1 MTVGLPIT
9 NVVNVSASLTPL
21 GASYLN
27 LQTLLIIGDLNVIDA
42 YQRLRLYSSL
52 TGVANDFGTT
62 APEYLAATIFFAQS
76 PTPTALYI
84 GRWAKTATHGVLQC
98 GVMSGTQQTL
108 SNWTVVVTGSFATT
122 IDGSSFTV
130 TGLNFSSATNLN
142 NVASTIQ
149 TALQTTGV
157 TVPGLPVLGSALS
170 GSLAQ
175 TTYYVKTTYITAN
188 GETLPSSEA
197 SLLVTANHVVTV
209 ASPAANGAGVTS
221 YNVYASSSTG
231 TETKQTASPIAIG
244 TPWQM
249 PGTGLVSLGALP
261 GANTATIAGSTAA
274 TVVWNYGQNNFTFS
288 SGSTGTASSFGNLT
302 SAGSGTD
309 ISAQLLGTAATDQYI
324 ASGVASETA
333 VACVQAMDNLTTY
346 WYGLMFGAG
355 TNNGDIA
362 DSDYLA
368 IAPYIE
374 SSTASTGNPHIFG
387 LTTSEAAA
395 LSSVATTD
403 IGYNLNAAG
412 YTRTFYM
419 YSSANPY
426 GCAGLYGKLLT
437 VNFAAQSSMITLMW
451 KQLAGFNYETLTPN
465 QATSLN
471 TKRYNYFALFNNGVA
486 IVVNGMM
493 ASQDFVDEIF
503 GLDGLVNYIQ
513 TDLFNLMV
521 TTNTKIPQTDAGMHQ
536 LIVTAQNACQSFV
549 NNGYLAAGTWTSA
562 GIGPVQTGQVLS
574 NGYYVWAAPMAL
586 QSAAQRGQR
595 ISPTIQ
601 ILAKEAGALH
611 DIVVSLTVNR

>member
-9 NVVNVSASLTPL
+9 NLVNVSASLTPL

-27 LQTLLIIGDLNVIDA
+27 LQTLLIIGDSNVIDT
-42 YQRLRLYSSL
+42 YQRIRLYSSL
-52 TGVANDFGTT
+52 SGVAGDFGTT
-62 APEYLAATIFFAQS
+62 APEYLAATIFFDQS

-84 GRWAKTATHGVLQC
+84 GRWAKTASHGVLQC
-98 GVMSGTQQTL
+98 GFLTAAQQSI
-108 SNWTVVVTGSFATT
+108 SNWTVVTTGSFGAT
-122 IDGSSFTV
+122 IDGSTFQY
-130 TGLNFSSATNLN
+130 TGLNFSAATNLN

-149 TALQTTGV
+149 TAVQAGGV
-157 TVPGLPVLGSALS
+157 TVPGTPVLGSAAS
-170 GSLAQ
+170 GSLTQ
-175 TTYYVKTTYITAN
+175 TTYYVKTTYVTVN
-188 GETLPSSEA
+188 GETTPSAES

-209 ASPAANGAGVTS
+209 ASPAANGAGVTG

-231 TETKQTASPIAIG
+231 TETKQTATPIAIG
-244 TPWQM
+244 VNWQM
-249 PGTGLVSLGALP
+249 PGTGLIGGGALP
-261 GANTATIAGSTAA
+261 GTNTATIAGSTTA
-274 TVVWNYGQNNFTFS
+274 TVVYNAAVDNFTFS
-288 SGSTGTASSFGNLT
+288 SGSSGTTSSMGFLT
-302 SAGSGTD
+302 SVGSGTD
-309 ISAQLLGTAATDQYI
+309 ISAQLLGTSTLAQYAT
-324 ASGVASETA
+324 SGVAAETA
-333 VACVQAMDNLTTY
+333 VACVQTLDSMTTY
-346 WYGLMFGAG
+346 WYGLMFAAG

-387 LTTSEAAA
+387 LTTSEAGA
-395 LSSVATTD
+395 LSSSSTAD

-419 YSSANPY
+419 YSSQNPY
-426 GCAGLYGKLLT
+426 GVAGLYGKLLT
-437 VNFAAQSSMITLMW
+437 VDFSAQSSMITLMW
-451 KQLAGFNYETLTPN
+451 KQLAGFTYETLTPT
-465 QATSLN
+465 QATALN
-471 TKRYNYFALFNNGVA
+471 TKRYNYYALFNNGVA

-493 ASQDFVDEIF
+493 ASQDFIDEVF
-503 GLDGLVNYIQ
+503 GLDGLVNEIQ

-536 LIVTAQNACQSFV
+536 LIVTAQNSCQAFV

>member
-1 MTVGLPIT
+1 MTTGLPIT
-9 NVVNVSASLTPL
+9 NLVNVSASLTPL

-27 LQTLLIIGDLNVIDA
+27 LQTLLIIGDSNVIDT
-42 YQRLRLYSSL
+42 YQRIRLYSSL
-52 TGVANDFGTT
+52 SGVAGDFGTT
-62 APEYLAATIFFAQS
+62 APEYLAATIFFDQS

-84 GRWAKTATHGVLQC
+84 GRWAKTASHGVLQT
-98 GVMSGTQQTL
+98 GFLTSAQQTI
-108 SNWTVVVTGSFATT
+108 SNWTVITSGSFGTT
-122 IDGSSFTV
+122 IDGSTFQY
-130 TGLNFSSATNLN
+130 TGLNFSAATNLN

-149 TALQTTGV
+149 TAMQAGGV
-157 TVPGLPVLGSALS
+157 TVPGTPVLGSASS

-175 TTYYVKTTYITAN
+175 TTYYVKTTYVTVN
-188 GETLPSSEA
+188 GETTPSAEA
-197 SLLVTANHVVTV
+197 NLLVTANHVVTV
-209 ASPAANGAGVTS
+209 ASPAANGVGVTG

-231 TETKQTASPIAIG
+231 TETKQTATPIAIG
-244 TPWQM
+244 VNWQM
-249 PGTGLVSLGALP
+249 PGTGLIGGSALP
-261 GANTATIAGSTAA
+261 GTNTATIAGSTTA
-274 TVVWNYGQNNFTFS
+274 TVVFNSTEGNFTFS
-288 SGSTGTASSFGNLT
+288 SGSSGTTSSMGFLT
-302 SAGSGTD
+302 SVGSGTD
-309 ISAQLLGTAATDQYI
+309 ISAQLLGTSALAQYAT
-324 ASGVASETA
+324 SGVAAETA
-333 VACVQAMDNLTTY
+333 VACVQTLDSMTTY
-346 WYGLMFGAG
+346 WYGLMFAAG

-374 SSTASTGNPHIFG
+374 SSTATTGNPHIFG
-387 LTTSEAAA
+387 LTTSEAGA
-395 LSSVATTD
+395 LSSSSTSD

-419 YSSANPY
+419 YSSQNPY
-426 GCAGLYGKLLT
+426 GVAGLYGKLLT

-451 KQLAGFNYETLTPN
+451 KQLAGFTYETLTPT
-465 QATSLN
+465 QAAALN
-471 TKRYNYFALFNNGVA
+471 TKRYNYYALFNNGVA

-513 TDLFNLMV
+513 TDFFNLMV
-521 TTNTKIPQTDAGMHQ
+521 TTTTKIPQTDAGMHQ
-536 LIVTAQNACQSFV
+536 LIVTAQNACQAFV

-586 QSAAQRGQR
+586 QSAAQRAQR